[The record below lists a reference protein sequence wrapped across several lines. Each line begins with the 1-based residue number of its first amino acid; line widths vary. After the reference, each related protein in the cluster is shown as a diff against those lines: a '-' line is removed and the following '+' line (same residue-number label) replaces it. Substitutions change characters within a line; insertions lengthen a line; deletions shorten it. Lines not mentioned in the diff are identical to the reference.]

1 MSLEYLREELL
12 AMLNEAENLPESE
25 LSPVEGTNIKVKTG
39 RVSEFKSKARNY
51 YERYFNHTL
60 TDAEEATIPYLK
72 EAYETLVANRT
83 TSSNEYFF
91 SLVEEITSANKDLT
105 ERFAMLNRSL
115 TTIESQYQML
125 QAKSDVLSRSNL
137 SDAEFTQK
145 SDELKNELSELA
157 SNKMRVVRDILK
169 TKEEINN
176 RFVETIKDQLELL
189 ENNFTNTRNTVKPE
203 WATNGVPVLPNEF
216 EEYEALLKL
225 LKLNNTIDT
234 SQKLVCVKGVFC
246 VPESSLKEVN
256 DLFSKTKLFS
266 ILNSS
271 REEHLNTTMLAEI
284 DKAIANIRE
293 SFNPNNL
300 ATTAQD
306 GYQINQ
312 DDEPEYNRLLE
323 LRKIVEHGER
333 KEFPVIVNVWN
344 KAYVNRADRIKFEAL
359 MRASK
364 TFKKAEPNA
373 ELIAKI
379 EKQIDSLAAKITNH
393 KGLYNLKIRQT
404 DTLEESEDKKQ
415 DAKVWVVLEEDL
427 AECNRLIKI
436 IEILRKQHGEY
447 LHKTWGGAYV
457 DKSKLA
463 DFKKFANG
471 TEFFADYIPKLVE
484 NDNEITKIKDRLAEL
499 IKRAKDNP
507 NEPMASNGLV
517 LQEDEEE
524 YNLLNRQYTLL
535 ESAKAAAE
543 TETVNGVKVPKGKG
557 NEYQAAATILDNKR
571 KRQTPPKKE
580 LNEEKI
586 KSILERMQ
594 KLLADEK
601 AADPSLPR
609 KEVAGYTVLES
620 DAPEFELLATL
631 GSILQNANESTN
643 LVEIDDVKVDAAV
656 EDLYRKTADALAE
669 LQKSKGVSMSSSIK
683 PPISRD
689 FEENKK
695 EIARLY
701 NMLSAIITASY
712 GDKVEELEYT
722 SDKKV
727 VNKDLLNEYELI
739 KELIDILKSSMEA
752 ENLSEYGNL
761 KIASDSLARYQEIEN
776 LLKER
781 KEELKLIK
789 ERKDILDRAQTSKD
803 LIEINGIGIDSK
815 DADRYLEIIDNL
827 NDIKKARN
835 KAEKKE
841 EKAQKREAKKAKRQK
856 VSIKGTLESMKKD
869 GIKKNL
875 KRIAV
880 AGLIGAVSG
889 IALSGGLAAATIAVL
904 GSSVP
909 SLGLA
914 GFGTLTGGS
923 IAGLKL
929 FHRKKEKTKKEK
941 KEKQPKEKISIY
953 ETPRN
958 IHTETERVMMQSNF
972 DAFRASDQLA
982 QEMMVDASLN
992 PDNEELQE
1000 AIVEAQ
1006 ENVLTRYN
1014 ELKDLLDA
1022 YNRENQPISINS
1034 QELIETLDTMG
1045 GEGTSSET
1053 ASDSNATINEEQL
1066 KNSST
1071 EELEAILKSLQEE
1084 LNNNPDNELAKVL
1097 ESKVNQILNDRKS
1110 SLTPPTPEPIKI
1122 DEEKLKQSSTEEL
1135 EQLLNSLQEEL
1146 NKNPDNE
1153 LAKVLESKVN
1163 QILNDRKSSLTP
1175 PTPEPIK
1182 IDEEKLKQSSTEE
1195 LEQLLNSLQEELNK
1209 NPDNEL
1215 AKVLESKVNQILN
1228 DRKSSLTPPA
1238 TAPLEVDEEGL
1249 KKLSNEE
1256 LGELFDSLQEAL
1268 NKNPDDEMAK
1278 AIANKIV
1285 QIISDRK
1292 QDMGDPFADD
1302 NPTKELS
1309 DDDHKRIAAAI
1320 KKAKP
1325 DYGQSSILSQSDSD
1339 ILLKVIRKAEEIINN
1354 SSASTLTD
1362 EEIERIVAES
1372 LPTKTE
1378 EQEPLR
1384 IGNAPSLADPPEDDE
1399 EKLKWLNE
1407 KAEEYK
1413 KYIDILKDQLT
1424 YSSPEAKGLY
1434 EPKLREAQAM
1444 YSRLQ
1449 NEVSNLEDKLAK
1461 ATHPTKIELP
1471 EMPEFPDTLNSKELE
1486 KSLIE
1491 WKEYLD
1497 QLEALKGSIPSEQEK
1512 EYKSLI
1518 DITMEELKH
1527 LNEGKKI
1534 LEELATA
1541 ENKPEPIQFPDAP
1554 PLNYLNEHYTIDSWL
1569 ITIAEDI
1576 AEWEEYLEQLQTLE
1590 TTVSAEQK
1598 EEYNDRITAAEETID
1613 KLKEKKKQLEKDAE
1627 NNKLKSFKFPDAP
1640 DYEYVLKYDT
1650 LDSWF
1655 IAIDKDI
1662 ANHQEYL
1669 NQLYILEG
1677 KVPET
1682 EESKYVNN
1690 ICSCKNVIAKL
1701 NEMKERYKKLPDMPP
1716 LINSYKTKSISD
1728 SIEEIKKNLE
1738 HWRYYFWQISILGSN
1753 VLELKQLQDLCKDVI
1768 DTLEGF
1774 IKDYQKTNET
1784 YIQIDD
1790 LYPINSLPDYDGT
1803 LYIIRID
1810 GFYSYKSHLNK
1821 CMNEIDD
1828 YFFFTPE
1835 QKESFILEI
1844 RQNLL
1849 KVDAKIKEAEE
1860 EVRIEESY
1868 GSLSIDNLILL
1879 LRNCRKTPKTPENLR
1894 NIRALERVIYY
1905 KNTCND
1911 PFPERKSAASS
1922 SAGTLEKLVQRSADL
1937 DRQLADVTSRMAQI
1951 QEYTRKAEEAAS
1963 KGDDEEAAK
1972 YAELADSLQHGQ
1984 DLNGEDESL
1993 QPPRGRR

>member
-300 ATTAQD
+300 VTTAQD

-323 LRKIVEHGER
+323 LRKIVERGEEKVFPTGER

-364 TFKKAEPNA
+364 TFKKDEPNA

-415 DAKVWVVLEEDL
+415 DAKVWVVLEADL
-427 AECNRLIKI
+427 AECNRLINI
-436 IEILRKQHGEY
+436 IKILRKQHGEY

-471 TEFFADYIPKLVE
+471 TEFFAGYIPKLVE

-586 KSILERMQ
+586 QSILERMQ
-594 KLLADEK
+594 KILTDEK

-669 LQKSKGVSMSSSIK
+669 LQKSKGVSMSSPIK

-1071 EELEAILKSLQEE
+1071 EELEAILKSF
-1084 LNNNPDNELAKVL
+1084 
-1097 ESKVNQILNDRKS
+1097 
-1110 SLTPPTPEPIKI
+1110 
-1122 DEEKLKQSSTEEL
+1122 
-1135 EQLLNSLQEEL
+1135 QEEL

-1163 QILNDRKSSLTP
+1163 QILNDRRSSLTP
-1175 PTPEPIK
+1175 PAPTPIK
-1182 IDEEKLKQSSTEE
+1182 IDEEG
-1195 LEQLLNSLQEELNK
+1195 LN
-1209 NPDNEL
+1209 
-1215 AKVLESKVNQILN
+1215 
-1228 DRKSSLTPPA
+1228 
-1238 TAPLEVDEEGL
+1238 
-1249 KKLSNEE
+1249 KLSNEE
-1256 LGELFDSLQEAL
+1256 LGELFDSLKEEL

-1278 AIANKIV
+1278 AIANKVV

-1302 NPTKELS
+1302 NPTKKLS
-1309 DDDHKRIAAAI
+1309 DEDHKRIAAAI

-1325 DYGQSSILSQSDSD
+1325 DYGESSILSQSDSD

-1384 IGNAPSLADPPEDDE
+1384 IGNAPSLADQPEDKE
-1399 EKLKWLNE
+1399 ERLQWLKK
-1407 KAEEYK
+1407 KAEEYRE
-1413 KYIDILKDQLT
+1413 YIEKLQEQLA
-1424 YSSPEAKGLY
+1424 YASPEAEALY
-1434 EPKLREAQAM
+1434 KPKLRESQAA
-1444 YSRLQ
+1444 YGRIKDEISKLE
-1449 NEVSNLEDKLAK
+1449 NELDAAKSAKIQFPALPLIFYADLIHTNIEEDIKG
-1461 ATHPTKIELP
+1461 IEKNITQW
-1471 EMPEFPDTLNSKELE
+1471 E
-1486 KSLIE
+1486 
-1491 WKEYLD
+1491 EYLS
-1497 QLEALKGSIPSEQEK
+1497 QLEALKGNVPKEQEE
-1512 EYKSLI
+1512 EYNYLINMAKTSLARQN
-1518 DITMEELKH
+1518 EE
-1527 LNEGKKI
+1527 KKK
-1534 LEELATA
+1534 LAELATK
-1541 ENKPEPIQFPDAP
+1541 NKREPIRFPLEP
-1554 PLNYLNEHYTIDSWL
+1554 EEFFMMSWL
-1569 ITIAEDI
+1569 TLETNLQKINEIK
-1576 AEWEEYLEQLQTLE
+1576 AEWEEYLSQLEALKDKVPEEQE
-1590 TTVSAEQK
+1590 
-1598 EEYNDRITAAEETID
+1598 EEYNNLINKAKASLESLNE
-1613 KLKEKKKQLEKDAE
+1613 EKKKLEELAAAENKQKPIQFPPNPEEFMINPLQTIEENIQKTNETKAEWEEYLSQLEA
-1627 NNKLKSFKFPDAP
+1627 
-1640 DYEYVLKYDT
+1640 
-1650 LDSWF
+1650 
-1655 IAIDKDI
+1655 
-1662 ANHQEYL
+1662 
-1669 NQLYILEG
+1669 LEG
-1677 KVPET
+1677 NVPEKQKDEYNGRILQARQVINT
-1682 EESKYVNN
+1682 LN
-1690 ICSCKNVIAKL
+1690 IYTPEYIASFLPSEPNKPNQVINWP
-1701 NEMKERYKKLPDMPP
+1701 NEPIK
-1716 LINSYKTKSISD
+1716 INSYRTKSISD
-1728 SIEEIKKNLE
+1728 AVTSIEANLAEWEQYKAELEAMNVPQDNIVDYSKKLDEAN
-1738 HWRYYFWQISILGSN
+1738 
-1753 VLELKQLQDLCKDVI
+1753 DVI
-1768 DTLEGF
+1768 NTLKE
-1774 IKDYQKTNET
+1774 IMELYNAINEP
-1784 YIQIDD
+1784 
-1790 LYPINSLPDYDGT
+1790 LPEFPSLPDNYLNT
-1803 LYIIRID
+1803 SLYIEVLNLL
-1810 GFYSYKSHLNK
+1810 YSHKDELNNY
-1821 CMNEIDD
+1821 MNTINNHPGL
-1828 YFFFTPE
+1828 TPE
-1835 QKESFILEI
+1835 QKESHIIKANQAIADLDKEI
-1844 RQNLL
+1844 AN
-1849 KVDAKIKEAEE
+1849 AEIEAM
-1860 EVRIEESY
+1860 REESY
-1868 GSLSIDNLILL
+1868 RGLSVNNLEILIE
-1879 LRNCRKTPKTPENLR
+1879 NNRKAPPNEVGLR
-1894 NIRALERVIYY
+1894 NIEAMQRVKDYKEKYGDGLPTISTTTSSAAEALE
-1905 KNTCND
+1905 T
-1911 PFPERKSAASS
+1911 
-1922 SAGTLEKLVQRSADL
+1922 LVQKNNDL
-1937 DRQLADVTSRMAQI
+1937 DRQVADVTSRMAKI
-1951 QEYTRKAEEAAS
+1951 QEYTRKAEEAA
-1963 KGDDEEAAK
+1963 KEGNEEAAERF
-1972 YAELADSLQHGQ
+1972 ALLASELEFGQ
-1984 DLNGEDESL
+1984 NLDGEDGSL
-1993 QPPRGRR
+1993 QPPSGRR

>member
-323 LRKIVEHGER
+323 LRKIVERGEEKVFPTGER

-364 TFKKAEPNA
+364 TFKKDEPNA

-415 DAKVWVVLEEDL
+415 DAKVWVVLEADL
-427 AECNRLIKI
+427 AECNRLINI
-436 IEILRKQHGEY
+436 IKILRKQHGEY

-471 TEFFADYIPKLVE
+471 TEFFAGYIPKLVE

-586 KSILERMQ
+586 QSILERMQ
-594 KLLADEK
+594 KILTDEK

-669 LQKSKGVSMSSSIK
+669 LQKSKGVSMSSPIK

-1071 EELEAILKSLQEE
+1071 EELEAILKSFQEE
-1084 LNNNPDNELAKVL
+1084 LNNNPDDEIAKIFI
-1097 ESKVNQILNDRKS
+1097 SKITKILDDRKS

-1163 QILNDRKSSLTP
+1163 QILNDRRSSLTP
-1175 PTPEPIK
+1175 PAPTPIK
-1182 IDEEKLKQSSTEE
+1182 IDEEG
-1195 LEQLLNSLQEELNK
+1195 LN
-1209 NPDNEL
+1209 
-1215 AKVLESKVNQILN
+1215 
-1228 DRKSSLTPPA
+1228 
-1238 TAPLEVDEEGL
+1238 
-1249 KKLSNEE
+1249 KLSNEE
-1256 LGELFDSLQEAL
+1256 LGELFDSLKEEL

-1278 AIANKIV
+1278 AIANKVV

-1302 NPTKELS
+1302 NPTKKLS
-1309 DDDHKRIAAAI
+1309 DEDHKRIAAAI

-1325 DYGQSSILSQSDSD
+1325 DYGESSILSQSDSD

-1384 IGNAPSLADPPEDDE
+1384 IGNAPSLADQPEDKE
-1399 EKLKWLNE
+1399 ERLKWLKK
-1407 KAEEYK
+1407 KAEEYRE
-1413 KYIDILKDQLT
+1413 YIEKLQEQLA
-1424 YSSPEAKGLY
+1424 YASPEAEALY
-1434 EPKLREAQAM
+1434 KPKLRESQAA
-1444 YSRLQ
+1444 YGRIKDEISKLE
-1449 NEVSNLEDKLAK
+1449 NELDAAKSAKIQFPALPLIFYADLIHTNIEEDIKG
-1461 ATHPTKIELP
+1461 IEKNITQW
-1471 EMPEFPDTLNSKELE
+1471 E
-1486 KSLIE
+1486 
-1491 WKEYLD
+1491 EYLS
-1497 QLEALKGSIPSEQEK
+1497 QLEALKDKVPEEQEE
-1512 EYKSLI
+1512 EYNNLINKAKASL
-1518 DITMEELKH
+1518 ES
-1527 LNEGKKI
+1527 LNEEKKK
-1534 LEELATA
+1534 LEELAAA
-1541 ENKPEPIQFPDAP
+1541 ENKQKPIQFPP
-1554 PLNYLNEHYTIDSWL
+1554 NPEEFMINPLQTIEENIQKTNETK
-1569 ITIAEDI
+1569 
-1576 AEWEEYLEQLQTLE
+1576 AEWEEYLSQLEALE
-1590 TTVSAEQK
+1590 GNVPEKQK
-1598 EEYNDRITAAEETID
+1598 DEYNGRILQARQVINALNIYTPEYIASFLPSEP
-1613 KLKEKKKQLEKDAE
+1613 
-1627 NNKLKSFKFPDAP
+1627 NKP
-1640 DYEYVLKYDT
+1640 
-1650 LDSWF
+1650 
-1655 IAIDKDI
+1655 
-1662 ANHQEYL
+1662 
-1669 NQLYILEG
+1669 NQ
-1677 KVPET
+1677 
-1682 EESKYVNN
+1682 
-1690 ICSCKNVIAKL
+1690 VINWP
-1701 NEMKERYKKLPDMPP
+1701 NEPIK
-1716 LINSYKTKSISD
+1716 INSYRTKSISD
-1728 SIEEIKKNLE
+1728 AVTSIEANLAEWEQYKAELEAMNVPQDNIVDYSKKLDEAN
-1738 HWRYYFWQISILGSN
+1738 
-1753 VLELKQLQDLCKDVI
+1753 DVI
-1768 DTLEGF
+1768 NTLKE
-1774 IKDYQKTNET
+1774 IMELYNAINEP
-1784 YIQIDD
+1784 
-1790 LYPINSLPDYDGT
+1790 LPEFPSLPDNYLNT
-1803 LYIIRID
+1803 SLYIEVLNLL
-1810 GFYSYKSHLNK
+1810 YSHKDELNNY
-1821 CMNEIDD
+1821 MNTINNHPGL
-1828 YFFFTPE
+1828 TPE
-1835 QKESFILEI
+1835 QKESHIIKANQAIADLDKEI
-1844 RQNLL
+1844 AN
-1849 KVDAKIKEAEE
+1849 AEIEAM
-1860 EVRIEESY
+1860 REESY
-1868 GSLSIDNLILL
+1868 RGLSVNNLEILIE
-1879 LRNCRKTPKTPENLR
+1879 NNRKAPPNEVGLR
-1894 NIRALERVIYY
+1894 NIEAMQRVKDYKEKYGDGLPTISTTTSSAAEALE
-1905 KNTCND
+1905 T
-1911 PFPERKSAASS
+1911 
-1922 SAGTLEKLVQRSADL
+1922 LVQKNNDL
-1937 DRQLADVTSRMAQI
+1937 DRQVADVTSRMAKI

-1963 KGDDEEAAK
+1963 KGDDEAAAK
-1972 YAELADSLQHGQ
+1972 YAELASELEFGQ
-1984 DLNGEDESL
+1984 NLDGEDGSL
-1993 QPPRGRR
+1993 QPPSGRR

>member
-225 LKLNNTIDT
+225 LKLNNTIDN

-300 ATTAQD
+300 VTTAQD

-333 KEFPVIVNVWN
+333 KEFPVVVNVWN
-344 KAYVNRADRIKFEAL
+344 QAYVNRADRIKFEAL

-415 DAKVWVVLEEDL
+415 DAKVWVVLESDL
-427 AECNRLIKI
+427 AECNRLINI
-436 IEILRKQHGEY
+436 IKILRKQHGEY

-471 TEFFADYIPKLVE
+471 TEFFAGYIPKLVE

-586 KSILERMQ
+586 QSILERMQ
-594 KLLADEK
+594 KILTDEK

-656 EDLYRKTADALAE
+656 EDLYRKTAYALAE
-669 LQKSKGVSMSSSIK
+669 LQKSKGVSMSSPIK

-1071 EELEAILKSLQEE
+1071 EELEAILKSFQEE
-1084 LNNNPDNELAKVL
+1084 LNN
-1097 ESKVNQILNDRKS
+1097 
-1110 SLTPPTPEPIKI
+1110 
-1122 DEEKLKQSSTEEL
+1122 
-1135 EQLLNSLQEEL
+1135 
-1146 NKNPDNE
+1146 
-1153 LAKVLESKVN
+1153 
-1163 QILNDRKSSLTP
+1163 
-1175 PTPEPIK
+1175 
-1182 IDEEKLKQSSTEE
+1182 
-1195 LEQLLNSLQEELNK
+1195 
-1209 NPDNEL
+1209 
-1215 AKVLESKVNQILN
+1215 
-1228 DRKSSLTPPA
+1228 
-1238 TAPLEVDEEGL
+1238 
-1249 KKLSNEE
+1249 
-1256 LGELFDSLQEAL
+1256 
-1268 NKNPDDEMAK
+1268 NPDDEMAK
-1278 AIANKIV
+1278 AIANKVV

-1302 NPTKELS
+1302 NPTKKLS
-1309 DDDHKRIAAAI
+1309 DEDHKRIAAAI

-1325 DYGQSSILSQSDSD
+1325 DYGESSILSQSDSD

-1384 IGNAPSLADPPEDDE
+1384 IGNAPSLADQPKDKE
-1399 EKLKWLNE
+1399 ERLKWLKK
-1407 KAEEYK
+1407 KAEEYRE
-1413 KYIDILKDQLT
+1413 YIEKLQEQLA
-1424 YSSPEAKGLY
+1424 YASPEAEALY
-1434 EPKLREAQAM
+1434 KPKLRESQAA
-1444 YSRLQ
+1444 YGRIKDEISKLE
-1449 NEVSNLEDKLAK
+1449 NELDAAKSAKIQFPALPLIFYADLIHTNIEEDIKG
-1461 ATHPTKIELP
+1461 IEKNITQW
-1471 EMPEFPDTLNSKELE
+1471 E
-1486 KSLIE
+1486 
-1491 WKEYLD
+1491 EYLS
-1497 QLEALKGSIPSEQEK
+1497 QLEALKGNVPKEQEE
-1512 EYKSLI
+1512 EYNYLINMAKISLARQN
-1518 DITMEELKH
+1518 EE
-1527 LNEGKKI
+1527 KKK
-1534 LEELATA
+1534 LAELATK
-1541 ENKPEPIQFPDAP
+1541 NKREPIRFPLEP
-1554 PLNYLNEHYTIDSWL
+1554 EEFFMMSWL
-1569 ITIAEDI
+1569 TLETNLQKINEIK
-1576 AEWEEYLEQLQTLE
+1576 AEWEEYLSQLEALKDKVPEEQE
-1590 TTVSAEQK
+1590 
-1598 EEYNDRITAAEETID
+1598 EEYNNLINKAKASLESLNE
-1613 KLKEKKKQLEKDAE
+1613 EKKKLEELAAAENKQKPIQFPPNPEEFMINPLQTIEENIQKTNETKAEWEEYLSQLEA
-1627 NNKLKSFKFPDAP
+1627 
-1640 DYEYVLKYDT
+1640 
-1650 LDSWF
+1650 
-1655 IAIDKDI
+1655 
-1662 ANHQEYL
+1662 
-1669 NQLYILEG
+1669 LEG
-1677 KVPET
+1677 NVPEKQKDEYNGRILQARQVINT
-1682 EESKYVNN
+1682 LN
-1690 ICSCKNVIAKL
+1690 IYTPEYIASFLPSEPNKPNQVINWP
-1701 NEMKERYKKLPDMPP
+1701 NEPIK
-1716 LINSYKTKSISD
+1716 INSYRTKSISD
-1728 SIEEIKKNLE
+1728 AVTSIEANLAEWEQYKAELEAMNVPQDNIVDYSKKLDEAN
-1738 HWRYYFWQISILGSN
+1738 
-1753 VLELKQLQDLCKDVI
+1753 DVI
-1768 DTLEGF
+1768 NTLKE
-1774 IKDYQKTNET
+1774 IMELYNAINEP
-1784 YIQIDD
+1784 
-1790 LYPINSLPDYDGT
+1790 LPEFPSLPDNYLNT
-1803 LYIIRID
+1803 SLYIEVLNLL
-1810 GFYSYKSHLNK
+1810 YSHKDELNNY
-1821 CMNEIDD
+1821 MNTINNHPGL
-1828 YFFFTPE
+1828 TPE
-1835 QKESFILEI
+1835 QKESHIIKANQAIADLDKEI
-1844 RQNLL
+1844 AN
-1849 KVDAKIKEAEE
+1849 AEIEAM
-1860 EVRIEESY
+1860 REESY
-1868 GSLSIDNLILL
+1868 RGLSVNNLEILIE
-1879 LRNCRKTPKTPENLR
+1879 NNRKAPPNEVGLR
-1894 NIRALERVIYY
+1894 NIEAMQRVKDYKEKYGDGLPTISTTTSSAAEALE
-1905 KNTCND
+1905 T
-1911 PFPERKSAASS
+1911 
-1922 SAGTLEKLVQRSADL
+1922 LVQKNNDL
-1937 DRQLADVTSRMAQI
+1937 DRQVADVTSRMAKI

-1993 QPPRGRR
+1993 QPPSGRR

>member
-300 ATTAQD
+300 VTTAQD

-323 LRKIVEHGER
+323 LRKIVERGEEKVFPTGER

-364 TFKKAEPNA
+364 TFKKDEPNA

-415 DAKVWVVLEEDL
+415 DAKVWVVLEADL
-427 AECNRLIKI
+427 AECNRLINI
-436 IEILRKQHGEY
+436 IKILRKQHGEY

-471 TEFFADYIPKLVE
+471 TEFFAGYIPKLVE

-586 KSILERMQ
+586 QSILERMQ
-594 KLLADEK
+594 KILTDEK

-1053 ASDSNATINEEQL
+1053 ASNSNATINEEQL

-1071 EELEAILKSLQEE
+1071 EELEAILKSFQEE
-1084 LNNNPDNELAKVL
+1084 LNNNPDDEIAKIFI
-1097 ESKVNQILNDRKS
+1097 SKITKILDDRKS

-1163 QILNDRKSSLTP
+1163 QILNDRRSSLTP
-1175 PTPEPIK
+1175 PAPTPIK
-1182 IDEEKLKQSSTEE
+1182 IDEEG
-1195 LEQLLNSLQEELNK
+1195 LN
-1209 NPDNEL
+1209 
-1215 AKVLESKVNQILN
+1215 
-1228 DRKSSLTPPA
+1228 
-1238 TAPLEVDEEGL
+1238 
-1249 KKLSNEE
+1249 KLSNEE
-1256 LGELFDSLQEAL
+1256 LGELFDSLKEEL

-1278 AIANKIV
+1278 AIANKVV

-1302 NPTKELS
+1302 NPTKKLS
-1309 DDDHKRIAAAI
+1309 DEDHKRIAAAI

-1325 DYGQSSILSQSDSD
+1325 DYGESSILSQSDSD

-1384 IGNAPSLADPPEDDE
+1384 IGNAPSLADQPEDKE
-1399 EKLKWLNE
+1399 ERLKWLKK
-1407 KAEEYK
+1407 KAEEYRE
-1413 KYIDILKDQLT
+1413 YIEKLQEQLA
-1424 YSSPEAKGLY
+1424 YASPEAEALY
-1434 EPKLREAQAM
+1434 KPKLRESQAA
-1444 YSRLQ
+1444 YGRIKDEISKLE
-1449 NEVSNLEDKLAK
+1449 NELDAAKSAKIQFPALPLIFYADLIHTNIEEDIKG
-1461 ATHPTKIELP
+1461 IEKNITQW
-1471 EMPEFPDTLNSKELE
+1471 E
-1486 KSLIE
+1486 
-1491 WKEYLD
+1491 EYLS
-1497 QLEALKGSIPSEQEK
+1497 QLEALKGNVPKEQEE
-1512 EYKSLI
+1512 EYNYLINMAKTSLARQN
-1518 DITMEELKH
+1518 EE
-1527 LNEGKKI
+1527 KKK
-1534 LEELATA
+1534 LAELATK
-1541 ENKPEPIQFPDAP
+1541 NKREPIRFPLEP
-1554 PLNYLNEHYTIDSWL
+1554 EEFFMMSWL
-1569 ITIAEDI
+1569 TLETNLQKINEIK
-1576 AEWEEYLEQLQTLE
+1576 AEWEEYLSQLEALKDKVPEEQE
-1590 TTVSAEQK
+1590 
-1598 EEYNDRITAAEETID
+1598 EEYNNLINKAKASLESLNE
-1613 KLKEKKKQLEKDAE
+1613 EKKKLEELAAAENKQKPIQFPPNPEEFMINPLQTIEENIQKTNETKAEWEEYLSQLEA
-1627 NNKLKSFKFPDAP
+1627 
-1640 DYEYVLKYDT
+1640 
-1650 LDSWF
+1650 
-1655 IAIDKDI
+1655 
-1662 ANHQEYL
+1662 
-1669 NQLYILEG
+1669 LEG
-1677 KVPET
+1677 NVPEKQKD
-1682 EESKYVNN
+1682 EYNGRILQARQVINALN
-1690 ICSCKNVIAKL
+1690 IYTPEYIASFLPSEPNKPNQVINWP
-1701 NEMKERYKKLPDMPP
+1701 NEPIK
-1716 LINSYKTKSISD
+1716 INSYRTKSISD
-1728 SIEEIKKNLE
+1728 AVTSIEANLAEWEQYKAELEAMNVPQDNIVDYSKKLDEAN
-1738 HWRYYFWQISILGSN
+1738 
-1753 VLELKQLQDLCKDVI
+1753 DVI
-1768 DTLEGF
+1768 NTLKE
-1774 IKDYQKTNET
+1774 IMELYNAINEP
-1784 YIQIDD
+1784 
-1790 LYPINSLPDYDGT
+1790 LPEFPSLPDNYLNT
-1803 LYIIRID
+1803 SLYIEVLNLL
-1810 GFYSYKSHLNK
+1810 YSHKDELNNY
-1821 CMNEIDD
+1821 MNTINNHPGL
-1828 YFFFTPE
+1828 TPE
-1835 QKESFILEI
+1835 QKESHIIKANQAIADLDKEI
-1844 RQNLL
+1844 AN
-1849 KVDAKIKEAEE
+1849 AEIEAM
-1860 EVRIEESY
+1860 REESY
-1868 GSLSIDNLILL
+1868 RGLSVNNLEILIE
-1879 LRNCRKTPKTPENLR
+1879 NNRKAPPNEVGLR
-1894 NIRALERVIYY
+1894 NIEAMQRVKDYKEKYGDGLPTISTTTSSAAEALE
-1905 KNTCND
+1905 T
-1911 PFPERKSAASS
+1911 
-1922 SAGTLEKLVQRSADL
+1922 LVQKNNDL
-1937 DRQLADVTSRMAQI
+1937 DRQVADVTSRMAKI

-1963 KGDDEEAAK
+1963 KGDDEAAAK
-1972 YAELADSLQHGQ
+1972 YAELASELEFGQ
-1984 DLNGEDESL
+1984 NLDGEDGSL
-1993 QPPRGRR
+1993 QPPSGRR

>member
-323 LRKIVEHGER
+323 LRKIVERGEEKVFPTGER

-364 TFKKAEPNA
+364 TFKKDEPNA

-415 DAKVWVVLEEDL
+415 DAKVWVVLEADL
-427 AECNRLIKI
+427 AECNRLINI
-436 IEILRKQHGEY
+436 IKILRKQHGEY

-471 TEFFADYIPKLVE
+471 TEFFAGYIPKLVE

-586 KSILERMQ
+586 QSILERMQ
-594 KLLADEK
+594 KILTDEK

-669 LQKSKGVSMSSSIK
+669 LQKSKGVSMSSPIK

-1071 EELEAILKSLQEE
+1071 EELEAILKSFQEE
-1084 LNNNPDNELAKVL
+1084 LNNNPDDEIAKIFI
-1097 ESKVNQILNDRKS
+1097 SKITKILDDRKS

-1146 NKNPDNE
+1146 NKNPD
-1153 LAKVLESKVN
+1153 
-1163 QILNDRKSSLTP
+1163 
-1175 PTPEPIK
+1175 
-1182 IDEEKLKQSSTEE
+1182 
-1195 LEQLLNSLQEELNK
+1195 
-1209 NPDNEL
+1209 
-1215 AKVLESKVNQILN
+1215 
-1228 DRKSSLTPPA
+1228 
-1238 TAPLEVDEEGL
+1238 
-1249 KKLSNEE
+1249 
-1256 LGELFDSLQEAL
+1256 
-1268 NKNPDDEMAK
+1268 DEMAK
-1278 AIANKIV
+1278 AIANKVV

-1302 NPTKELS
+1302 NPTKKLS
-1309 DDDHKRIAAAI
+1309 DEDHKRIAAAI

-1325 DYGQSSILSQSDSD
+1325 DYGESSILSQSDSD

-1384 IGNAPSLADPPEDDE
+1384 IGNAPSLADQPEDKE
-1399 EKLKWLNE
+1399 ERLKWLKK
-1407 KAEEYK
+1407 KAEEYRE
-1413 KYIDILKDQLT
+1413 YIEKLQEQLA
-1424 YSSPEAKGLY
+1424 YASPEAEALY
-1434 EPKLREAQAM
+1434 KPKLRESQAA
-1444 YSRLQ
+1444 YGRIKDEISKLE
-1449 NEVSNLEDKLAK
+1449 NELDAAKSAKIQFPALPLIFYADLIHTNIEEDIKG
-1461 ATHPTKIELP
+1461 IEKNITQW
-1471 EMPEFPDTLNSKELE
+1471 E
-1486 KSLIE
+1486 
-1491 WKEYLD
+1491 EYLS
-1497 QLEALKGSIPSEQEK
+1497 QLEALKGNVPKEQEE
-1512 EYKSLI
+1512 EYNYLINMAKTSLARQN
-1518 DITMEELKH
+1518 EE
-1527 LNEGKKI
+1527 KKK
-1534 LEELATA
+1534 LAELATK
-1541 ENKPEPIQFPDAP
+1541 NKREPIRFPLEP
-1554 PLNYLNEHYTIDSWL
+1554 EEFFMMSWL
-1569 ITIAEDI
+1569 TLETNLQKINEIK
-1576 AEWEEYLEQLQTLE
+1576 AEWEEYLSQLEALKDKVPEEQE
-1590 TTVSAEQK
+1590 
-1598 EEYNDRITAAEETID
+1598 EEYNNLINKAKASLESLNE
-1613 KLKEKKKQLEKDAE
+1613 EKKKLEELAAAENKQKPIQFPPNPEEFMINPLQTIEENIQKTNETKAEWEEYLSQLEA
-1627 NNKLKSFKFPDAP
+1627 
-1640 DYEYVLKYDT
+1640 
-1650 LDSWF
+1650 
-1655 IAIDKDI
+1655 
-1662 ANHQEYL
+1662 
-1669 NQLYILEG
+1669 LEG
-1677 KVPET
+1677 NVPEKQKD
-1682 EESKYVNN
+1682 EYNGRILQARQVINALN
-1690 ICSCKNVIAKL
+1690 IYTPEYIASFLPSEPNKPNQVINWP
-1701 NEMKERYKKLPDMPP
+1701 NEPIK
-1716 LINSYKTKSISD
+1716 INSYRTKSISD
-1728 SIEEIKKNLE
+1728 AVTSIEANLAEWEQYKAELEAMNVPQDNIVDYSKKLDEAN
-1738 HWRYYFWQISILGSN
+1738 
-1753 VLELKQLQDLCKDVI
+1753 DVI
-1768 DTLEGF
+1768 NTLKE
-1774 IKDYQKTNET
+1774 IMELYNAINEP
-1784 YIQIDD
+1784 
-1790 LYPINSLPDYDGT
+1790 LPEFPSLPDNYLNT
-1803 LYIIRID
+1803 SLYIEVLNLL
-1810 GFYSYKSHLNK
+1810 YSHKDELNNY
-1821 CMNEIDD
+1821 MNTINNHPGL
-1828 YFFFTPE
+1828 TPE
-1835 QKESFILEI
+1835 QKESHIIKANQAIADLDKEI
-1844 RQNLL
+1844 AN
-1849 KVDAKIKEAEE
+1849 AEIEAM
-1860 EVRIEESY
+1860 REESY
-1868 GSLSIDNLILL
+1868 RGLSVNNLEILIE
-1879 LRNCRKTPKTPENLR
+1879 NNRKAPPNEVGLR
-1894 NIRALERVIYY
+1894 NIEAMQRVKDYKEKYGDGLPTISTTTSSAAEALE
-1905 KNTCND
+1905 T
-1911 PFPERKSAASS
+1911 
-1922 SAGTLEKLVQRSADL
+1922 LVQKNNDL
-1937 DRQLADVTSRMAQI
+1937 DRQVADVTSRMAKI

-1963 KGDDEEAAK
+1963 KGDDEAAAK
-1972 YAELADSLQHGQ
+1972 YAELASELEFGQ
-1984 DLNGEDESL
+1984 NLDGEDGSL
-1993 QPPRGRR
+1993 QPPSGRR

>member
-225 LKLNNTIDT
+225 LKLNNTIDN

-300 ATTAQD
+300 VTTAQD

-333 KEFPVIVNVWN
+333 KEFPVVVNVWN
-344 KAYVNRADRIKFEAL
+344 QAYVNRADRIKFEAL

-415 DAKVWVVLEEDL
+415 DAKVWVVLESDL
-427 AECNRLIKI
+427 AECNRLINI
-436 IEILRKQHGEY
+436 IKILRKQHGEY

-471 TEFFADYIPKLVE
+471 TEFFAGYIPKLVE

-586 KSILERMQ
+586 QSILERMQ
-594 KLLADEK
+594 KILTDEK

-669 LQKSKGVSMSSSIK
+669 LQKSKGVSMSSPIK

-1071 EELEAILKSLQEE
+1071 EELEAILKSFQEE
-1084 LNNNPDNELAKVL
+1084 LNNNPDDEIAKIFI
-1097 ESKVNQILNDRKS
+1097 SKITKILDDRKS
-1110 SLTPPTPEPIKI
+1110 SLTPPVPAPIKI

-1163 QILNDRKSSLTP
+1163 QILNDRRSSLTP
-1175 PTPEPIK
+1175 PAPTPIK
-1182 IDEEKLKQSSTEE
+1182 IDEEG
-1195 LEQLLNSLQEELNK
+1195 LN
-1209 NPDNEL
+1209 
-1215 AKVLESKVNQILN
+1215 
-1228 DRKSSLTPPA
+1228 
-1238 TAPLEVDEEGL
+1238 
-1249 KKLSNEE
+1249 KLSNEE
-1256 LGELFDSLQEAL
+1256 LGELFDSLKEEL

-1278 AIANKIV
+1278 AIANKVV

-1302 NPTKELS
+1302 NPTKKLS
-1309 DDDHKRIAAAI
+1309 DEDHKRIAAAI

-1325 DYGQSSILSQSDSD
+1325 DYGESSILSQSDSD

-1384 IGNAPSLADPPEDDE
+1384 IGNAPSLADQPKDKE
-1399 EKLKWLNE
+1399 ERLKWLKK
-1407 KAEEYK
+1407 KAEEYRE
-1413 KYIDILKDQLT
+1413 YIEKLQEQLA
-1424 YSSPEAKGLY
+1424 YASPEAEALY
-1434 EPKLREAQAM
+1434 KPKLRESQAA
-1444 YSRLQ
+1444 YGRIKDEISKLE
-1449 NEVSNLEDKLAK
+1449 NELDAAKSAKIQFPALPLIFYADLIHTNIEEDIKG
-1461 ATHPTKIELP
+1461 IEKNITQW
-1471 EMPEFPDTLNSKELE
+1471 E
-1486 KSLIE
+1486 
-1491 WKEYLD
+1491 EYLS
-1497 QLEALKGSIPSEQEK
+1497 QLEALKGNVPKEQEE
-1512 EYKSLI
+1512 EYNYLINMAKISLARQN
-1518 DITMEELKH
+1518 EE
-1527 LNEGKKI
+1527 KKK
-1534 LEELATA
+1534 LAELATK
-1541 ENKPEPIQFPDAP
+1541 NKREPIRFPLEP
-1554 PLNYLNEHYTIDSWL
+1554 EEFFMMSWL
-1569 ITIAEDI
+1569 TLETNLQKINEIK
-1576 AEWEEYLEQLQTLE
+1576 AEWEEYLSQLEALKDKVPEEQE
-1590 TTVSAEQK
+1590 
-1598 EEYNDRITAAEETID
+1598 EEYNNLINKAKASLESLNE
-1613 KLKEKKKQLEKDAE
+1613 EKKKLEELAAAENKQKPIQFPPNPEEFMINPLQTIEENIQKTNETKAEWEEYLSQLEA
-1627 NNKLKSFKFPDAP
+1627 
-1640 DYEYVLKYDT
+1640 
-1650 LDSWF
+1650 
-1655 IAIDKDI
+1655 
-1662 ANHQEYL
+1662 
-1669 NQLYILEG
+1669 LEG
-1677 KVPET
+1677 NVPEKQKDEYNGRILQARQVINT
-1682 EESKYVNN
+1682 LN
-1690 ICSCKNVIAKL
+1690 IYTPEYIASFLPSEPNKPNQVINWP
-1701 NEMKERYKKLPDMPP
+1701 NEPIK
-1716 LINSYKTKSISD
+1716 INSYRTKSISD
-1728 SIEEIKKNLE
+1728 AVTSIEANLAEWEQYKAELEAMNVPQDNIVDYSKKLDEAN
-1738 HWRYYFWQISILGSN
+1738 
-1753 VLELKQLQDLCKDVI
+1753 DVI
-1768 DTLEGF
+1768 NTLKE
-1774 IKDYQKTNET
+1774 IMELYNAINEP
-1784 YIQIDD
+1784 
-1790 LYPINSLPDYDGT
+1790 LPEFPSLPDNYLNT
-1803 LYIIRID
+1803 SLYIEVLNLL
-1810 GFYSYKSHLNK
+1810 YSHKDELNNY
-1821 CMNEIDD
+1821 MNTINNHPGL
-1828 YFFFTPE
+1828 TPE
-1835 QKESFILEI
+1835 QKESHIIKANQAIADLDKEI
-1844 RQNLL
+1844 AN
-1849 KVDAKIKEAEE
+1849 AEIEAM
-1860 EVRIEESY
+1860 REESY
-1868 GSLSIDNLILL
+1868 RGLSVNNLEILIE
-1879 LRNCRKTPKTPENLR
+1879 NNRKAPPNEVGLR
-1894 NIRALERVIYY
+1894 NIEAMQRVKDYKEKYGDGLPTISTTTSSAAEALE
-1905 KNTCND
+1905 T
-1911 PFPERKSAASS
+1911 
-1922 SAGTLEKLVQRSADL
+1922 LVQKNNDL
-1937 DRQLADVTSRMAQI
+1937 DRQVADVTSRMAKI

-1993 QPPRGRR
+1993 QPPSGRR

>member
-300 ATTAQD
+300 VTTAQD

-323 LRKIVEHGER
+323 LRKIVERGEEKVFPTGER

-364 TFKKAEPNA
+364 TFKKDEPNA

-415 DAKVWVVLEEDL
+415 DAKVWVVLEADL
-427 AECNRLIKI
+427 AECNRLINI
-436 IEILRKQHGEY
+436 IKILRKQHGEY

-471 TEFFADYIPKLVE
+471 TEFFAGYIPKLVE

-669 LQKSKGVSMSSSIK
+669 LQKSKGVSMSSPIK

-1071 EELEAILKSLQEE
+1071 EELEAILKSFQEE
-1084 LNNNPDNELAKVL
+1084 LNNNPDDEIAKIFI
-1097 ESKVNQILNDRKS
+1097 SKITKILDDRKS

-1163 QILNDRKSSLTP
+1163 QILNDRRSSLTP
-1175 PTPEPIK
+1175 PAPTPIK
-1182 IDEEKLKQSSTEE
+1182 IDEEG
-1195 LEQLLNSLQEELNK
+1195 LN
-1209 NPDNEL
+1209 
-1215 AKVLESKVNQILN
+1215 
-1228 DRKSSLTPPA
+1228 
-1238 TAPLEVDEEGL
+1238 
-1249 KKLSNEE
+1249 KLSNEE
-1256 LGELFDSLQEAL
+1256 LGELFDSLKEEL

-1278 AIANKIV
+1278 AIANKVV

-1302 NPTKELS
+1302 NPTKKLS
-1309 DDDHKRIAAAI
+1309 DEDHKRIAAAI

-1325 DYGQSSILSQSDSD
+1325 DYGESSILSQSDSD

-1384 IGNAPSLADPPEDDE
+1384 IGNAPSLADQPEDKE
-1399 EKLKWLNE
+1399 ERLQWLKK
-1407 KAEEYK
+1407 KAEEYRE
-1413 KYIDILKDQLT
+1413 YIEKLQDA
-1424 YSSPEAKGLY
+1424 SPEAEALY
-1434 EPKLREAQAM
+1434 KPKLRESQAA
-1444 YSRLQ
+1444 YGRIKDEISKLE
-1449 NEVSNLEDKLAK
+1449 NELDAAKSAKIQFPALPLIFYADLIHTNIEEDIKG
-1461 ATHPTKIELP
+1461 IEKNITQW
-1471 EMPEFPDTLNSKELE
+1471 E
-1486 KSLIE
+1486 
-1491 WKEYLD
+1491 EYLS
-1497 QLEALKGSIPSEQEK
+1497 QLEALKGNVPKEQEE
-1512 EYKSLI
+1512 EYNYLINMAKTSLARQN
-1518 DITMEELKH
+1518 EE
-1527 LNEGKKI
+1527 KKK
-1534 LEELATA
+1534 LAELATK
-1541 ENKPEPIQFPDAP
+1541 NKREPIRFPLEP
-1554 PLNYLNEHYTIDSWL
+1554 EEFFMMSWL
-1569 ITIAEDI
+1569 TLETNLQKINEIK
-1576 AEWEEYLEQLQTLE
+1576 AEWEEYL
-1590 TTVSAEQK
+1590 S
-1598 EEYNDRITAAEETID
+1598 
-1613 KLKEKKKQLEKDAE
+1613 QLEALKD
-1627 NNKLKSFKFPDAP
+1627 
-1640 DYEYVLKYDT
+1640 
-1650 LDSWF
+1650 
-1655 IAIDKDI
+1655 
-1662 ANHQEYL
+1662 
-1669 NQLYILEG
+1669 
-1677 KVPET
+1677 KVPEKQKDEYNGRILQARQVINT
-1682 EESKYVNN
+1682 LN
-1690 ICSCKNVIAKL
+1690 IYTPEYIASFLSSEPNKPNQVINWP
-1701 NEMKERYKKLPDMPP
+1701 NEPIK
-1716 LINSYKTKSISD
+1716 INSYRTKSISD
-1728 SIEEIKKNLE
+1728 AVTSIEANLAEWEQYKAELEAMNVPQDNIVDYSKKLDEAN
-1738 HWRYYFWQISILGSN
+1738 
-1753 VLELKQLQDLCKDVI
+1753 DVI
-1768 DTLEGF
+1768 NTLKE
-1774 IKDYQKTNET
+1774 IMELYNAINEP
-1784 YIQIDD
+1784 
-1790 LYPINSLPDYDGT
+1790 LPEFPSLPDNYLNT
-1803 LYIIRID
+1803 SLYIEVLNLL
-1810 GFYSYKSHLNK
+1810 YSHKDELNNY
-1821 CMNEIDD
+1821 MNTINNHPGL
-1828 YFFFTPE
+1828 TPE
-1835 QKESFILEI
+1835 QKESHIIKANQAIADLDKEI
-1844 RQNLL
+1844 AN
-1849 KVDAKIKEAEE
+1849 AEIEAM
-1860 EVRIEESY
+1860 REESY
-1868 GSLSIDNLILL
+1868 RGLSVNNLEILIE
-1879 LRNCRKTPKTPENLR
+1879 NNRKAPPNEVGLR
-1894 NIRALERVIYY
+1894 NIEAMQRVKDYKEKYGDGLPTISTTTSSAAEALE
-1905 KNTCND
+1905 T
-1911 PFPERKSAASS
+1911 
-1922 SAGTLEKLVQRSADL
+1922 LVQKNNDL
-1937 DRQLADVTSRMAQI
+1937 DRQVADVTSRMAKI
-1951 QEYTRKAEEAAS
+1951 QEYTRKAEEAA
-1963 KGDDEEAAK
+1963 KEGNEEAAERF
-1972 YAELADSLQHGQ
+1972 ALLASELEFGQ
-1984 DLNGEDESL
+1984 NLDGEDGSL
-1993 QPPRGRR
+1993 QPPSGRR